1 MKGCS
6 RCRHTSRDSHS
17 SSVPSSYMVRSNPN
31 TASLYIL
38 SSRWTSVMLPIP
50 RILYARSCSSSE
62 RCHAH
67 YDIMQPQGPNRHPP
81 TSPDGQNS
89 PEDVLRSSS
98 PVTFQSCRVT
108 DMVGDALL
116 GAATEYQRG
125 DVASL
130 VRSGFA
136 DMGLSHDT
144 SPDRANY
151 DRLERFEK
159 FSVMA
164 VGQPQTIISS
174 ERSSVSPSRFSTAG
188 FVPS

>member
-1 MKGCS
+1 MQG
-6 RCRHTSRDSHS
+6 HVVHQNDATLIMTSCNRKAPTGIHQHLPMGKTVLKMCCGLLLQS
-17 SSVPSSYMVRSNPN
+17 RSNP
-31 TASLYIL
+31 
-38 SSRWTSVMLPIP
+38 
-50 RILYARSCSSSE
+50 
-62 RCHAH
+62 
-67 YDIMQPQGPNRHPP
+67 
-81 TSPDGQNS
+81 
-89 PEDVLRSSS
+89 
-98 PVTFQSCRVT
+98 CRVT
-108 DMVGDALL
+108 DMVGEALL